1 MSLYSNDVIHM
12 NLVEQ
17 QDVTLDDV
25 EIRGKLKMDG
35 NTVATMIIP
44 VFASNPT
51 NTTNIGSM
59 YYNSSTSRL
68 YLYNGTTWKYLQ
80 LV

>member
-17 QDVTLDDV
+17 QDMTLDDV